1 MICALTLLGF
11 GCDLTVEKL
20 SDKSGTVTTLVF
32 GAKMIFSLL
41 QIFMIPTWAQFGE
54 GGRDM
59 PPPTFLPFGD
69 KLCFVPPPLF
79 DPNSAID
86 LYLHV
91 K

>member
-41 QIFMIPTWAQFGE
+41 QIFMIPTWAQFGG

-59 PPPTFLPFGD
+59 PPPHFFTLWGQAMF
-69 KLCFVPPPLF
+69 CPPPHFLTL
-79 DPNSAID
+79 I
-86 LYLHV
+86 LQ
-91 K
+91 